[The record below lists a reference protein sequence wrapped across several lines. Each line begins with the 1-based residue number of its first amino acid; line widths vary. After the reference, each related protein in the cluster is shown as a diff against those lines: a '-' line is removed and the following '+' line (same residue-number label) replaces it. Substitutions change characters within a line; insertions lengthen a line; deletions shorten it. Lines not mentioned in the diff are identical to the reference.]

1 MELKN
6 YTFKL
11 NNFICSVY
19 TCQRETTSPCD
30 IIYTLCGNDF
40 DKIMP
45 EINDFILSH
54 SPETINDTAF
64 VSFSPI
70 DWNRDYSPWEHES
83 VFKNAPSF
91 SGGGE
96 KTLDFIVNKL
106 VPETE
111 KLIPCRKRFITG
123 YSLGGLM
130 SLWAMYKTDIFD
142 GCASCSGSLWFD
154 GFKDFA
160 ENNSFKKS
168 KPKIYLS
175 LGKAEEKTKNI
186 RMKNITA
193 ITDELYKFYKNNNIT
208 SDICFELNEDGH
220 FNSIPQRMA
229 KAFIF
234 LNK

>member
-1 MELKN
+1 
-6 YTFKL
+6 
-11 NNFICSVY
+11 
-19 TCQRETTSPCD
+19 
-30 IIYTLCGNDF
+30 
-40 DKIMP
+40 
-45 EINDFILSH
+45 
-54 SPETINDTAF
+54 
-64 VSFSPI
+64 
-70 DWNRDYSPWEHES
+70 
-83 VFKNAPSF
+83 
-91 SGGGE
+91 
-96 KTLDFIVNKL
+96 
-106 VPETE
+106 
-111 KLIPCRKRFITG
+111 
-123 YSLGGLM
+123 M

-142 GCASCSGSLWFD
+142 GCGSCSGSLWFD

-208 SDICFELNEDGH
+208 SDICFELNEGGH